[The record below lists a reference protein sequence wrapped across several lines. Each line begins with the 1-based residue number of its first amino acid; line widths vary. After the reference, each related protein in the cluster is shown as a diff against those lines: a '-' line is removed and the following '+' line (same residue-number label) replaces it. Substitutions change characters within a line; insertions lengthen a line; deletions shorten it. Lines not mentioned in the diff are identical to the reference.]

1 MKMEEILKLIE
12 AVSASE
18 LTDFKYEENGT
29 KLNLKKEQQK
39 VEIIQSPGVVPVTG
53 TVTAG
58 LQTAEIL
65 QNPGNEADHTQ
76 EEHQE
81 VIKETEGELIVSPL
95 VGTFYA
101 APAEDAPSFVKVGD
115 KVEAGQVVGIIEA
128 MKLMN
133 EIESEC
139 AGMNSLNVEQIQ
151 EIIPHRHP
159 FLLIDK
165 IEDYVPG
172 EYAIGYKGVSYHEDF
187 FRGHFPQKAVMP
199 GVLILEA
206 LAQTGA
212 VAILSVPENQG
223 KIAFFGG
230 VQKCRFK
237 GMVFPGDQLKL
248 ETKIIKRKG
257 PVGVGEAV
265 ATVNGKVVV
274 TAELTF
280 MVGE

>member
-95 VGTFYA
+95 VGTFYV

-139 AGMNSLNVEQIQ
+139 AGTVAEVLVEN
-151 EIIPHRHP
+151 
-159 FLLIDK
+159 
-165 IEDYVPG
+165 G
-172 EYAIGYKGVSYHEDF
+172 EPVEYGQPI
-187 FRGHFPQKAVMP
+187 FRIV
-199 GVLILEA
+199 
-206 LAQTGA
+206 
-212 VAILSVPENQG
+212 
-223 KIAFFGG
+223 
-230 VQKCRFK
+230 
-237 GMVFPGDQLKL
+237 
-248 ETKIIKRKG
+248 
-257 PVGVGEAV
+257 
-265 ATVNGKVVV
+265 
-274 TAELTF
+274 
-280 MVGE
+280 

>member
-39 VEIIQSPGVVPVTG
+39 VEIIQSPGVDPVTG

-58 LQTAEIL
+58 LQTA
-65 QNPGNEADHTQ
+65 NPGNEADHTQ

-95 VGTFYA
+95 VGTFYE

-139 AGMNSLNVEQIQ
+139 AGTVAEVLVEN
-151 EIIPHRHP
+151 
-159 FLLIDK
+159 
-165 IEDYVPG
+165 G
-172 EYAIGYKGVSYHEDF
+172 EPVEYGQPI
-187 FRGHFPQKAVMP
+187 FRIV
-199 GVLILEA
+199 
-206 LAQTGA
+206 
-212 VAILSVPENQG
+212 
-223 KIAFFGG
+223 
-230 VQKCRFK
+230 
-237 GMVFPGDQLKL
+237 
-248 ETKIIKRKG
+248 
-257 PVGVGEAV
+257 
-265 ATVNGKVVV
+265 
-274 TAELTF
+274 
-280 MVGE
+280 

>member
-1 MKMEEILKLIE
+1 
-12 AVSASE
+12 
-18 LTDFKYEENGT
+18 
-29 KLNLKKEQQK
+29 
-39 VEIIQSPGVVPVTG
+39 
-53 TVTAG
+53 
-58 LQTAEIL
+58 
-65 QNPGNEADHTQ
+65 
-76 EEHQE
+76 
-81 VIKETEGELIVSPL
+81 
-95 VGTFYA
+95 
-101 APAEDAPSFVKVGD
+101 
-115 KVEAGQVVGIIEA
+115 
-128 MKLMN
+128 
-133 EIESEC
+133 
-139 AGMNSLNVEQIQ
+139 MNSLNVEQIQ

-237 GMVFPGDQLKL
+237 EWYFR
-248 ETKIIKRKG
+248 EIS
-257 PVGVGEAV
+257 
-265 ATVNGKVVV
+265 
-274 TAELTF
+274 
-280 MVGE
+280 

>member
-1 MKMEEILKLIE
+1 
-12 AVSASE
+12 
-18 LTDFKYEENGT
+18 
-29 KLNLKKEQQK
+29 
-39 VEIIQSPGVVPVTG
+39 
-53 TVTAG
+53 
-58 LQTAEIL
+58 
-65 QNPGNEADHTQ
+65 
-76 EEHQE
+76 
-81 VIKETEGELIVSPL
+81 
-95 VGTFYA
+95 
-101 APAEDAPSFVKVGD
+101 
-115 KVEAGQVVGIIEA
+115 
-128 MKLMN
+128 
-133 EIESEC
+133 
-139 AGMNSLNVEQIQ
+139 MNSLNVEQIQ

-237 GMVFPGDQLKL
+237 GMVFPAAQPKL
-248 ETKIIKRKG
+248 SYQ
-257 PVGVGEAV
+257 PVSW
-265 ATVNGKVVV
+265 
-274 TAELTF
+274 
-280 MVGE
+280 

>member
-81 VIKETEGELIVSPL
+81 VIKEQTL
-95 VGTFYA
+95 
-101 APAEDAPSFVKVGD
+101 
-115 KVEAGQVVGIIEA
+115 GIIEA

-139 AGMNSLNVEQIQ
+139 AGTVAEVLVEN
-151 EIIPHRHP
+151 
-159 FLLIDK
+159 
-165 IEDYVPG
+165 G
-172 EYAIGYKGVSYHEDF
+172 EPVEYGQPI
-187 FRGHFPQKAVMP
+187 FRIV
-199 GVLILEA
+199 
-206 LAQTGA
+206 
-212 VAILSVPENQG
+212 
-223 KIAFFGG
+223 
-230 VQKCRFK
+230 
-237 GMVFPGDQLKL
+237 
-248 ETKIIKRKG
+248 
-257 PVGVGEAV
+257 
-265 ATVNGKVVV
+265 
-274 TAELTF
+274 
-280 MVGE
+280 

>member
-101 APAEDAPSFVKVGD
+101 APAEDAPSFD
-115 KVEAGQVVGIIEA
+115 
-128 MKLMN
+128 
-133 EIESEC
+133 
-139 AGMNSLNVEQIQ
+139 
-151 EIIPHRHP
+151 
-159 FLLIDK
+159 
-165 IEDYVPG
+165 
-172 EYAIGYKGVSYHEDF
+172 
-187 FRGHFPQKAVMP
+187 
-199 GVLILEA
+199 
-206 LAQTGA
+206 
-212 VAILSVPENQG
+212 
-223 KIAFFGG
+223 
-230 VQKCRFK
+230 
-237 GMVFPGDQLKL
+237 
-248 ETKIIKRKG
+248 
-257 PVGVGEAV
+257 
-265 ATVNGKVVV
+265 
-274 TAELTF
+274 
-280 MVGE
+280 

>member
-76 EEHQE
+76 E
-81 VIKETEGELIVSPL
+81 LIVSPL

-139 AGMNSLNVEQIQ
+139 AGTVAEVLVEN
-151 EIIPHRHP
+151 
-159 FLLIDK
+159 
-165 IEDYVPG
+165 G
-172 EYAIGYKGVSYHEDF
+172 EPVEYGQPI
-187 FRGHFPQKAVMP
+187 FRIV
-199 GVLILEA
+199 
-206 LAQTGA
+206 
-212 VAILSVPENQG
+212 
-223 KIAFFGG
+223 
-230 VQKCRFK
+230 
-237 GMVFPGDQLKL
+237 
-248 ETKIIKRKG
+248 
-257 PVGVGEAV
+257 
-265 ATVNGKVVV
+265 
-274 TAELTF
+274 
-280 MVGE
+280 

>member
-29 KLNLKKEQQK
+29 ALRRKSKE
-39 VEIIQSPGVVPVTG
+39 GF
-53 TVTAG
+53 
-58 LQTAEIL
+58 QTAEIL

-139 AGMNSLNVEQIQ
+139 AGTVAEVLVEN
-151 EIIPHRHP
+151 
-159 FLLIDK
+159 
-165 IEDYVPG
+165 G
-172 EYAIGYKGVSYHEDF
+172 EPVEYGQPI
-187 FRGHFPQKAVMP
+187 FRIV
-199 GVLILEA
+199 
-206 LAQTGA
+206 
-212 VAILSVPENQG
+212 
-223 KIAFFGG
+223 
-230 VQKCRFK
+230 
-237 GMVFPGDQLKL
+237 
-248 ETKIIKRKG
+248 
-257 PVGVGEAV
+257 
-265 ATVNGKVVV
+265 
-274 TAELTF
+274 
-280 MVGE
+280 

>member
-101 APAEDAPSFVKVGD
+101 APAEDAPSFVKV
-115 KVEAGQVVGIIEA
+115 EAGQVVGIIEA

-139 AGMNSLNVEQIQ
+139 AGTVAEVLVEN
-151 EIIPHRHP
+151 
-159 FLLIDK
+159 
-165 IEDYVPG
+165 G
-172 EYAIGYKGVSYHEDF
+172 EPVEYGQPI
-187 FRGHFPQKAVMP
+187 FRIV
-199 GVLILEA
+199 
-206 LAQTGA
+206 
-212 VAILSVPENQG
+212 
-223 KIAFFGG
+223 
-230 VQKCRFK
+230 
-237 GMVFPGDQLKL
+237 
-248 ETKIIKRKG
+248 
-257 PVGVGEAV
+257 
-265 ATVNGKVVV
+265 
-274 TAELTF
+274 
-280 MVGE
+280 

>member
-1 MKMEEILKLIE
+1 MCIRDRLKRIVPTKKAE
-12 AVSASE
+12 A
-18 LTDFKYEENGT
+18 LR
-29 KLNLKKEQQK
+29 
-39 VEIIQSPGVVPVTG
+39 
-53 TVTAG
+53 
-58 LQTAEIL
+58 AEIL
-65 QNPGNEADHTQ
+65 ENIRVMEKRLTKGIS
-76 EEHQE
+76 EEE
-81 VIKETEGELIVSPL
+81 FSMCMCVSVSYTHL
-95 VGTFYA
+95 DVY
-101 APAEDAPSFVKVGD
+101 KRQ
-115 KVEAGQVVGIIEA
+115 VEKRRSR
-128 MKLMN
+128 MRYLSTK
-133 EIESEC
+133 
-139 AGMNSLNVEQIQ
+139 QIQ

>member
-139 AGMNSLNVEQIQ
+139 AGTVAENGEPVEYGQPI
-151 EIIPHRHP
+151 
-159 FLLIDK
+159 
-165 IEDYVPG
+165 
-172 EYAIGYKGVSYHEDF
+172 
-187 FRGHFPQKAVMP
+187 FRIV
-199 GVLILEA
+199 
-206 LAQTGA
+206 
-212 VAILSVPENQG
+212 
-223 KIAFFGG
+223 
-230 VQKCRFK
+230 
-237 GMVFPGDQLKL
+237 
-248 ETKIIKRKG
+248 
-257 PVGVGEAV
+257 
-265 ATVNGKVVV
+265 
-274 TAELTF
+274 
-280 MVGE
+280 

>member
-76 EEHQE
+76 
-81 VIKETEGELIVSPL
+81 
-95 VGTFYA
+95 
-101 APAEDAPSFVKVGD
+101 
-115 KVEAGQVVGIIEA
+115 AGQVVGIIEA

-139 AGMNSLNVEQIQ
+139 AGTVAEVLVEN
-151 EIIPHRHP
+151 
-159 FLLIDK
+159 
-165 IEDYVPG
+165 G
-172 EYAIGYKGVSYHEDF
+172 EPVEYGQPI
-187 FRGHFPQKAVMP
+187 FRIV
-199 GVLILEA
+199 
-206 LAQTGA
+206 
-212 VAILSVPENQG
+212 
-223 KIAFFGG
+223 
-230 VQKCRFK
+230 
-237 GMVFPGDQLKL
+237 
-248 ETKIIKRKG
+248 
-257 PVGVGEAV
+257 
-265 ATVNGKVVV
+265 
-274 TAELTF
+274 
-280 MVGE
+280 

>member
-53 TVTAG
+53 TV
-58 LQTAEIL
+58 TAEIL

-139 AGMNSLNVEQIQ
+139 AGTVAEVLVEN
-151 EIIPHRHP
+151 
-159 FLLIDK
+159 
-165 IEDYVPG
+165 G
-172 EYAIGYKGVSYHEDF
+172 EPVEYGQPI
-187 FRGHFPQKAVMP
+187 FRIV
-199 GVLILEA
+199 
-206 LAQTGA
+206 
-212 VAILSVPENQG
+212 
-223 KIAFFGG
+223 
-230 VQKCRFK
+230 
-237 GMVFPGDQLKL
+237 
-248 ETKIIKRKG
+248 
-257 PVGVGEAV
+257 
-265 ATVNGKVVV
+265 
-274 TAELTF
+274 
-280 MVGE
+280 